1 MNAVEFVRNQINEFG
16 LDAGWEKT
24 KAHLDY
30 LISYGSEFGH
40 VSKQEVEDLK
50 RLVDSWE
57 LVESYGGVGNAKV
70 ELLKIKR
77 HPMRGDYVMVSK
89 AIRDVESVGGGV

>member
-1 MNAVEFVRNQINEFG
+1 MNAVEFVKNQINEFG

-50 RLVDSWE
+50 RLV
-57 LVESYGGVGNAKV
+57 ESYEFINKHGGIDRCKDWYRSSPFKRDKYMR
-70 ELLKIKR
+70 ELNQ
-77 HPMRGDYVMVSK
+77 
-89 AIRDVESVGGGV
+89 AIADVESVGGGV